1 MTPGSYVVVFAS
13 TRQGGDGAG
22 ITVCYWDTAESIA
35 AWKRNVD
42 HAAAQEQGRQGW
54 YAEYAVTIARVERH
68 YGKGD

>member
-13 TRQGGDGAG
+13 TRRGGDGDG
-22 ITVCYWDTAESIA
+22 YAEMS
-35 AWKRNVD
+35 
-42 HAAAQEQGRQGW
+42 AAAQEQERQGW